1 MRVRRIG
8 GVFEDERYR
17 AILGSSNGLFL
28 ADDIQ
33 HGSPVA
39 VFEGEIDAPSASQS
53 VDAEAACVALGGL
66 TQCRVPSWTVLLCF
80 DNEADPPKA
89 EAVEAAITYWQG
101 RLKKARRLHYSEG
114 YHDCNDMLQRGADVR
129 SWLFSGL
136 SSFASAVRPGEELE
150 HLRREIPPC
159 AVCGA
164 MMDGYYGGKWLCARH
179 WDEARKVQP

>member
-1 MRVRRIG
+1 MI
-8 GVFEDERYR
+8 F
-17 AILGSSNGLFL
+17 NT
-28 ADDIQ
+28 
-33 HGSPVA
+33 
-39 VFEGEIDAPSASQS
+39 
-53 VDAEAACVALGGL
+53 VALSRCLKVRL
-66 TQCRVPSWTVLLCF
+66 THPPLL
-80 DNEADPPKA
+80 NRLMLKLRALHSGA
-89 EAVEAAITYWQG
+89 LLNAVYRPG
-101 RLKKARRLHYSEG
+101 RCSCALAMRRRRSRRLLLTGRDDSKRLVAFTISEG